1 MQESKNALSQEMSS
15 EIRALQLK
23 FSAEADTFETVP
35 FLMKKSGVTLSLYG
49 LVWLPYS
56 EKDDHTFVAAF

>member
-1 MQESKNALSQEMSS
+1 MSS